1 VLKSK
6 SEVKKIRK
14 ERIRKRVRKQIKGV
28 PSRPRL
34 IVIRSNRYIYVQVV
48 DDLSGRILTS
58 ASTLEKEF
66 REKARNTKNKEAS
79 QLLGSVLAKRLKE
92 KSFAANV
99 SREDITDACER
110 AAIDLD
116 ELILFIIK
124 YQPATV

>member
-92 KSFAANV
+92 KSLETIVFDRGIYPYHGRIKALA
-99 SREDITDACER
+99 EALR
-110 AAIDLD
+110 AEGIS
-116 ELILFIIK
+116 F
-124 YQPATV
+124 